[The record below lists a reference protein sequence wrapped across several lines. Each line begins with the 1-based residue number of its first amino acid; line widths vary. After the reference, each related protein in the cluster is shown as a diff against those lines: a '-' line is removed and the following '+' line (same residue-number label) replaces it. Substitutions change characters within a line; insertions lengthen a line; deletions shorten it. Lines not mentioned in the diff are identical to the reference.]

1 MSFDNAFKNTLLHEG
16 GYGNHPADPGG
27 ETKYGISKR
36 SYPDVDIG
44 GLTLDDARRIYR
56 RDFWDALRLD
66 ELPEVLAETVFD
78 AAVNSGKRAAVIWLQ
93 KSLGIEADGALGPKT
108 IAAANAAD
116 PYLMA
121 MRFNGRRLEFL
132 ADLRTW
138 NVFGRGWAKRVASN
152 LIR

>member
-78 AAVNSGKRAAVIWLQ
+78 AAVNSGKRPAVIWLQ

-116 PYLMA
+116 PYLMT

-152 LIR
+152 LTR